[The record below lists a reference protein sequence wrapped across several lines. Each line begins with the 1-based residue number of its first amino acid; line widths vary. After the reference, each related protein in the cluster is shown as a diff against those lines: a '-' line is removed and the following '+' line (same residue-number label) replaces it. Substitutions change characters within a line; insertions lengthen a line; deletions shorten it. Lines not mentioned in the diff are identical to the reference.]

1 MKSINKYEFDD
12 QISTTDLV
20 QIYQNDSCLE
30 KRVSA
35 YSLLF
40 HYKNHIDI
48 NFIKEIME
56 STSISLEWFLRF
68 SPKKNLTYPLDLETS
83 YIGTVRQI
91 IFDLSEN
98 NVSDHSYQIL
108 KTMNTELL
116 DIETIVYIIYFIK
129 LQREEFNNEHIE
141 INDQKINQLLTIMSC
156 LDIRYD
162 SNNIA
167 NQIETLWLE
176 MHMSLNIKTIDLQ

>member
-1 MKSINKYEFDD
+1 MYLTIITYLCYYFIMKSINKYEFDD

-68 SPKKNLTYPLDLETS
+68 SPKK
-83 YIGTVRQI
+83 I
-91 IFDLSEN
+91 
-98 NVSDHSYQIL
+98 
-108 KTMNTELL
+108 
-116 DIETIVYIIYFIK
+116 
-129 LQREEFNNEHIE
+129 
-141 INDQKINQLLTIMSC
+141 
-156 LDIRYD
+156 
-162 SNNIA
+162 
-167 NQIETLWLE
+167 
-176 MHMSLNIKTIDLQ
+176 